1 MFKELSEEVA
11 LEITN
16 LDQERK
22 LRRTDSA
29 QANFEHA
36 INFIISNA
44 WKAYKID
51 NYEDCFINLRSGYYS
66 QKKSATNGDGA
77 KLTYRQVI
85 AAFNGLINCGL
96 IEVTMRGGY
105 SRERMRG
112 KSTRYKPTNKL
123 LKNLKEISKILND

>member
-51 NYEDCFINLRSGYYS
+51 DYEDCFINLRSGYYS
-66 QKKSATNGDGA
+66 QRNSAANHGGA
-77 KLTYRQVI
+77 KLTYRQI
-85 AAFNGLINCGL
+85 TAAFTGLIDCGL
-96 IEVTMRGGY
+96 IEVTTRGGY
-105 SRERMRG
+105 SRDRMRG
-112 KSTRYKPTNKL
+112 RSTRYRPTQNL
-123 LKNLKEISKILND
+123 LKFFYK

>member
-1 MFKELSEEVA
+1 MFKELSKEVA

-66 QKKSATNGDGA
+66 QKKSATNGGGA
-77 KLTYRQVI
+77 KLTYRQII
-85 AAFNGLINCGL
+85 AAFTGLIDHGL
-96 IEVTMRGGY
+96 IKVTTRGGY
-105 SRERMRG
+105 SHERMRG
-112 KSTRYKPTNKL
+112 RSTRYMPTKKL
-123 LKNLKEISKILND
+123 LERFANDS